1 MSRERSNG
9 FLNLSVQKK
18 LWFAAAAAAYTVLFL
33 WLSVYDLPF
42 SDFLTAHASEWFF
55 QLGRRIGQLP
65 APLIPA
71 FCIHA
76 LSSFNTRKWY
86 IEIICFLLCFIAAWT
101 IVIPHDSFFVE
112 GCVTLAAAIV
122 IFLILI
128 RIPLPKDTP
137 SSRRLLWIGIMTPLI
152 GIVIVE
158 VIKYV
163 WNRPR
168 YLAIL
173 QEGAQFQNWRTINGF
188 AIKSDLYHSFPSAH
202 TFDAACSFLIV
213 LLPELY
219 EEYPWNSSLL
229 FAGPLVF
236 TVFVAVSRIMGGMHF
251 ISDVMAGAAIFAIV
265 FISLLYRNSRHAK
278 QDFE

>member
-18 LWFAAAAAAYTVLFL
+18 LWFAAAAAAYIVLFL

-42 SDFLTAHASEWFF
+42 SEFLTEHASKLFF
-55 QLGRRIGQLP
+55 QLGRRAGQLP
-65 APLIPA
+65 ALLVPA

-76 LSSFNTRKWY
+76 LGRFQKRKWY
-86 IEIICFLLCFIAAWT
+86 TEIICFLLCFAAALT
-101 IVIPHDSFFVE
+101 IVIPHDNYAIE
-112 GCVTLAAAIV
+112 GCITLAAAIA
-122 IFLILI
+122 IFLFLI
-128 RIPLPKDTP
+128 RIPLPEDTP
-137 SSRRLLWIGIMTPLI
+137 SSRRLLWIGILTPLI

-173 QEGAQFQNWRTINGF
+173 LEGAAFQNWRTINGF

-219 EEYPWNSSLL
+219 EKYPRNSSLL
-229 FAGPLVF
+229 FICPLVF
-236 TVFVAVSRIMGGMHF
+236 TVFVAASRIMGGMHF
-251 ISDVMAGAAIFAIV
+251 LSDVMAGAGIFAIIFV
-265 FISLLYRNSRHAK
+265 ILLFLNSRHVQQNSK
-278 QDFE
+278 

>member
-1 MSRERSNG
+1 MNRERSNG

-18 LWFAAAAAAYTVLFL
+18 LWFAAAAAAYIVLFL

-55 QLGRRIGQLP
+55 QLGRRAGQLP
-65 APLIPA
+65 ALLVPA

-76 LSSFNTRKWY
+76 LGRFQKRKWY
-86 IEIICFLLCFIAAWT
+86 TEIICFLLCFAAALT
-101 IVIPHDSFFVE
+101 IVIPHDNYAIE
-112 GCVTLAAAIV
+112 GCITLATAIA

-128 RIPLPKDTP
+128 RIPLPEDTP
-137 SSRRLLWIGIMTPLI
+137 FSRRLLWIGILTPLI

-173 QEGAQFQNWRTINGF
+173 QEGAKFQNWWTVNGF

-219 EEYPWNSSLL
+219 EKYPRNSSLL
-229 FAGPLVF
+229 FICPLVF
-236 TVFVAVSRIMGGMHF
+236 TVFVAASRIMGGMHF
-251 ISDVMAGAAIFAIV
+251 ISDVMAGAGIFAIIFV
-265 FISLLYRNSRHAK
+265 ILLFLNSRHTQ
-278 QDFE
+278 QDSE

>member
-1 MSRERSNG
+1 MSRKSANG

-42 SDFLTAHASEWFF
+42 SDFLTGHASEWFF

-76 LSSFNTRKWY
+76 LSSFHNRKWDM
-86 IEIICFLLCFIAAWT
+86 EIVCFLLCFIAAWT
-101 IVIPHDSFFVE
+101 IAIPDDNYVIA
-112 GCVTLAAAIV
+112 GCITLAAAIV

-128 RIPLPKDTP
+128 HLSLPKDTP
-137 SSRRLLWIGIMTPLI
+137 VHRSILWIGILTPLI

-173 QEGAQFQNWRTINGF
+173 QEGAQFQNWWMINGF

-202 TFDAACSFLIV
+202 TYDAACSFLIV

-219 EEYPWNSSLL
+219 EEYSWNSSLL
-229 FAGPLVF
+229 FICPLIF
-236 TVFVAVSRIMGGMHF
+236 TVFVAASRIMGGMHF
-251 ISDVMAGAAIFAIV
+251 ISDVMAGAAVFAIV
-265 FISLLYRNSRHAK
+265 FVSLLYRNSRHV
-278 QDFE
+278 QRDSQ